1 MCRTKG
7 RRVNEQKKDLGRDR
21 FRMLRRL
28 SSCFFW
34 GVLLAAAA
42 CAGWGLLPR
51 WRMERADRT
60 VAIIADFREVLPLAR
75 AAGLTVEEALS
86 RLRERGICGLMVSE
100 LTGED
105 AINGMGWAS
114 LEAAKQ
120 GTDDEEGSL
129 ISLLPAG
136 QVSYRSPQGAETLSE
151 WLRLRL
157 TGNTAA
163 AEAGPLFLPVPTDM
177 LRNVGILPDI
187 EGLELAKK
195 LNLPVFYRPAPSLGW
210 TTQNASEMLRRVA
223 AAYPVAVFAPS
234 GEVVSGYPDVS
245 ALAAASK
252 ELGLPVA
259 QVEFTRQLG
268 APALN
273 QQAAPLLMPLHSVTN
288 EEMLARN
295 ITRRALRERLI
306 RAAVERS
313 VRLLFLR
320 ASPQNTGGFTLQAYE
335 DEISELAQGL
345 RDQGF
350 SVGWPRPVFS
360 SSGDGQKGTWGFG
373 LVPAWALA
381 VVLLLMLWRYA
392 VRVGACEGGLSPV
405 GAAALLAGSAV
416 LAFLMLKVPA
426 VARLAGAL
434 AAPLIA
440 TEASLMA
447 MDYEGGGSL
456 LRRLGGAV
464 LVSLA
469 GGLAVA
475 AFFSVPAYIL
485 RLQTFSGV
493 KLTLML
499 PPLLVLLHDLRRRI
513 HPESLENILSRP
525 PLWGELMLCGVLLA
539 GLLLVAVR
547 SGNVSMG
554 LASPLTP
561 GFEARLRAALERW
574 LVARPRSK
582 EVFLGYPCLLL
593 LGFLV
598 KRGLWT
604 RYREVLRIGV
614 SLGFSSVINSFCHF
628 HTHLSL
634 ILLREFN
641 GLWTGLLLGAVL
653 TAAVGWLL
661 LPLLK
666 RAHPLWE

>member
-1 MCRTKG
+1 
-7 RRVNEQKKDLGRDR
+7 
-21 FRMLRRL
+21 MLRRL

-34 GVLLAAAA
+34 GVLLAAAV

-51 WRMERADRT
+51 WRLERADRT
-60 VAIIADFREVLPLAR
+60 AAVIADFREVLPLAR
-75 AAGLTVEEALS
+75 AEGITAEEALS
-86 RLRERGICGLMVSE
+86 RLKERGVSGLMVSE
-100 LTGED
+100 LTGDD
-105 AINGMGWAS
+105 AIRGLGWAS
-114 LEAAKQ
+114 LEAVKQ
-120 GTDDEEGSL
+120 GPGGREGTL
-129 ISLLPAG
+129 ISLPPAA
-136 QVSYRSPQGAETLSE
+136 QLSYRAPQGAESPSE

-157 TGNTAA
+157 TGNAA
-163 AEAGPLFLPVPTDM
+163 PDEAGPLFLPVPVDM
-177 LRNVGILPDI
+177 LRPVGILPDI

-195 LNLPVFYRPAPSLGW
+195 LGLPVFYRPAPSLGW
-210 TTQNASEMLRRVA
+210 MTKNAPEMLRRVA
-223 AAYPVAVFAPS
+223 LSYPVAAFAPS
-234 GEVVSGYPDVS
+234 GDVVSGYPDVS
-245 ALAAASK
+245 GLAAVSK
-252 ELGLPVA
+252 ELNLPVA

-273 QQAAPLLMPLHSVTN
+273 HLAAPLLLPLHSVTN
-288 EEMLARN
+288 EEMMARN
-295 ITRRALRERLI
+295 ITRSALRERLV

-313 VRLLFLR
+313 VRLLILR
-320 ASPQNTGGFTLQAYE
+320 AAPQDTKDFTLQTYE
-335 DEISELAQGL
+335 NEISALNQSL
-345 RDQGF
+345 KDRGF
-350 SVGWPRPVFS
+350 TPGWPRPLFH
-360 SSGDGQKGTWGFG
+360 GGTWGFH
-373 LVPAWALA
+373 LLPAWALA
-381 VVLLLMLWRYA
+381 AVLLLMLWRCA
-392 VRVGACEGGLSPV
+392 VRMGACESEISAV
-405 GAAALLAGSAV
+405 AAASLLAGSAA

-426 VARLAGAL
+426 AARLAGAL

-440 TEASLMA
+440 TEASLAA
-447 MDYEGGGSL
+447 MDFEGGGSL
-456 LRRLGGAV
+456 LRRLGRSV
-464 LVSLA
+464 LVVLG

-475 AFFSVPAYIL
+475 AFFSVPACML

-513 HPESLENILSRP
+513 HPESLRDILSRP

-547 SGNVSMG
+547 SGNVSLG

-574 LVARPRSK
+574 LIARPRSK

-598 KRGLWT
+598 RRGLWA

-641 GLWTGLLLGAVL
+641 GLWTGVL
-653 TAAVGWLL
+653 SGVILVAAVRWLL

-666 RAHPLWE
+666 RARPLWE